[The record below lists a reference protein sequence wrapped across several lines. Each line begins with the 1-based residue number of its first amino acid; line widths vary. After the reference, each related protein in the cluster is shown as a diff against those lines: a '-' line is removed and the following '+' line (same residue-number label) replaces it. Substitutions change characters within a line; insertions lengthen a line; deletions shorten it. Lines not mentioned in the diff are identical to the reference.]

1 MALREIQEKIKNLP
15 SLKYYDIEEF
25 VKFDGDADNLTK
37 ELGNSDI
44 KTSQLR
50 KFFAAIKEI
59 ELYAKEKGQWD
70 ETAKVKFYLL
80 MPKLAYANGRDVIS
94 DKFFKFMKVVMGKV
108 GSGNEEDTLEDFYRL
123 VQFLES
129 IIAFY
134 KVNNPRSN

>member
-1 MALREIQEKIKNLP
+1 MALREIQDKIKRLP

-25 VKFDGDADNLTK
+25 VKFDGDADKLTK
-37 ELGNSDI
+37 ELGDKDI

-59 ELYAKEKGQWD
+59 ELYTKEKGQWD
-70 ETAKVKFYLL
+70 ETTKVKFYLL

-94 DKFFKFMKVVMGKV
+94 DRFFNFMKVVMGKV
-108 GSGNEEDTLEDFYRL
+108 GSGKEEDTLEDFYRL

-134 KVNNPRSN
+134 KVNNPNSK

>member
-1 MALREIQEKIKNLP
+1 MALEEIQTKINKLP

-25 VKFDGDADNLTK
+25 VKFDGDADRLTQDLNDK
-37 ELGNSDI
+37 DI
-44 KTSQLR
+44 KTNQLR

-59 ELYAKEKGQWD
+59 ELYTKEKGIWD

-80 MPKLAYANGRDVIS
+80 MPKLAYANGRSVIS
-94 DKFFKFMKVVMGKV
+94 NRFFKFMKVVMGKV
-108 GSGNEEDTLEDFYRL
+108 GSGKEEDTLEDFYRL

-134 KVNNPRSN
+134 KVNNPNSK